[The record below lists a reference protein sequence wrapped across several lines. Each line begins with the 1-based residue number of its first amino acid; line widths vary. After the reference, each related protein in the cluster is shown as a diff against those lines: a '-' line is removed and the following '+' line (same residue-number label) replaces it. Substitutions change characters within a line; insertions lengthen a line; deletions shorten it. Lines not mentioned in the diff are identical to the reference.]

1 MSEYKIEK
9 WNDIENSILKST
21 LILGNGAS
29 IAVNQQ
35 LNYKSLKEHAEKN
48 GLMNDNVKT
57 LFDTYDTCDFELILR
72 LVWQAT
78 NVNEALKIPDT
89 TTKETYEH
97 IRDCL
102 IETVRDIHPTH
113 ADIEDQLPIIYQ
125 FIKQFKTIISLNYDL
140 ILYWTM
146 MYGNNQEK
154 DGHVFKDC
162 FNRSDFVD
170 NWKTYRKLIY
180 GQKACTLVFYPHGN
194 LILARNRREQEQ
206 KIIITYE
213 DDLLEEILHEWKSGV
228 YTPLF
233 VCEGTQE
240 QKKNSIKNSFY
251 LTTISKNV
259 LPTLYRES
267 VTDGLV
273 IYGWNIGEQD
283 EHILESLLFSPKK
296 IYISVFNND
305 QKYCNRVH
313 DFIVERY
320 QKIRKEKPKIIFFDS
335 QSEGCWNNE

>member
-1 MSEYKIEK
+1 M
-9 WNDIENSILKST
+9 
-21 LILGNGAS
+21 GNGAS
-29 IAVNQQ
+29 IAVDNR
-35 LNYKSLKEHAEKN
+35 LNYTSLKEHAEKN

-78 NVNEALKIPDT
+78 NVNKALEISDT
-89 TTKETYEH
+89 KTEETYQH

-102 IETVRDIHPTH
+102 IKTVRDIHPTY
-113 ADIEDQLPIIYQ
+113 ANIENQLPIIYQ

-146 MYGNNQEK
+146 MYGNNQEN
-154 DGHVFKDC
+154 DDHVFKDC

-170 NWKTYRKLIY
+170 NWETYRKPICN
-180 GQKACTLVFYPHGN
+180 QTECTLVFYPHGN
-194 LILARNRREQEQ
+194 LILARNKREQEQ
-206 KIIITYE
+206 KITITYA
-213 DDLLEEILHEWKSGV
+213 DDLLEEILNKWKSGE

-240 QKKNSIKNSFY
+240 QKRNSIRNSFY

-259 LPTLYRES
+259 LPILS
-267 VTDGLV
+267 FPIFSSLFKQDIV

-283 EHILESLLFSPKK
+283 EHILQSLLFKSRYFSYNK
-296 IYISVFNND
+296 IYISVFDKD
-305 QKYCNRVH
+305 QEYCNRVH

-320 QKIRKEKPKIIFFDS
+320 QTIRKEKPKIIFFDS
-335 QSEGCWNNE
+335 QSKGCWNNK